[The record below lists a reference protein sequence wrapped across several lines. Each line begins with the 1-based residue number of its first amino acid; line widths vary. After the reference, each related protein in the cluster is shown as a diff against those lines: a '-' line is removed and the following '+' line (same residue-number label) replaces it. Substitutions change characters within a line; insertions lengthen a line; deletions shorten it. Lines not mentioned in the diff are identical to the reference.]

1 MVEGSRVDMAAHAK
15 DPVGVI
21 TEMLAFDKA
30 VGVALDFAR
39 RDGRTA
45 VVIMPD
51 HGTSGLSFGDGAYKD
66 YASKGLDSA
75 YMNISKVRRTAS
87 GLEKYCSR
95 RGRNR
100 SGPCSANTRASS
112 LRTMN
117 WPCSG
122 VRAII
127 PRPTT

>member
-45 VVIMPD
+45 VVIMPRPR
-51 HGTSGLSFGDGAYKD
+51 HFGAEF
-66 YASKGLDSA
+66 
-75 YMNISKVRRTAS
+75 R
-87 GLEKYCSR
+87 R
-95 RGRNR
+95 RG
-100 SGPCSANTRASS
+100 
-112 LRTMN
+112 L
-117 WPCSG
+117 
-122 VRAII
+122 
-127 PRPTT
+127 